1 MFPAVGVTRRRV
13 PLVVHSTF
21 QWQCIPRPMAT
32 NDAIGEQNEMK
43 LDIVCSVD
51 VWSHLDLNYSFE
63 VLTERARELKILRTS
78 LQKKSFLCWAS
89 RYVGR
94 TQNKERGSQPT
105 APVSRP
111 PRSSYHYL

>member
-1 MFPAVGVTRRRV
+1 
-13 PLVVHSTF
+13 
-21 QWQCIPRPMAT
+21 MAT

-43 LDIVCSVD
+43 LDMVCSID
-51 VWSHLDLNYSFE
+51 VWSHLDLQYSFE

-78 LQKKSFLCWAS
+78 LQKKRFLCWAS

-105 APVSRP
+105 APSLSAP
-111 PRSSYHYL
+111 WEQSSLFVIAHLVVYLTTRQMCWYMILLQVVIFP